1 MKLMM
6 LITADYASIDRA
18 TGKLNI
24 LGAFSRI
31 STKKFPTKHK
41 RMAVVVKIR
50 AELGDHSDLRALSV
64 VMVDEDGT
72 EHIRVPGRF
81 RLPPGHG
88 GVRPEFNAVLEL
100 NGLKFPKPGTYE
112 FRVLVDEEM
121 LGYTSIELVEI
132 KRQSE

>member
-6 LITADYASIDRA
+6 LIAADYASIDRA
-18 TGKLNI
+18 TSKLNI
-24 LGAFSRI
+24 LGAFTRI
-31 STKKFPTKHK
+31 SAKKFPTKHS

-50 AELGDHSDLRALSV
+50 AELGDHSDRRVLSV
-64 VMVDEDGT
+64 VMADEDGT
-72 EHIRVPGRF
+72 EHMKVSGPF
-81 RLPPGHG
+81 QLPPGHG

-112 FRVLVDEEM
+112 FRVFVDEEM

-132 KRQSE
+132 EQSSE